1 MRTAAAPAKTAP
13 LVLVWGDDDF
23 AVKQRARKL
32 YQQWSE
38 ELGGMDHETI
48 DGSVGNAGEALR
60 ALARL
65 REALQ
70 TLPFFGTGKAV
81 WLRDCNFLAD
91 DRTSAS
97 QAVTNA
103 LAALAQELKVF
114 SWQGVRLLIS
124 AGAVDKRRTFYKTI
138 EKLGTVETFGGWS
151 LNDKDWAS
159 QVELFIR
166 RALADRKQEITDGAV
181 AELVM
186 RIGPNTRQLQSEIEK
201 LSLYAVGR
209 PEITAADVEAICASN
224 KFARAFALGDAFGE
238 RDLPKAL
245 HCLDEELW
253 EMQFDKE
260 KSEFGL
266 LAGLTGKV
274 RVMLLLKEMI
284 REGWLKPTNEY
295 NRFKSQLERVPA
307 DQIPA
312 DKRYN
317 PLAMHPFLVFKT
329 LQHAGHY
336 ASEELVRA
344 MDLLLQCNLKFFSR
358 TDAALALQQTLVRI
372 ISRPE
377 ADGAPKTR

>member
-1 MRTAAAPAKTAP
+1 MPAAAAAKTDS
-13 LVLVWGDDDF
+13 LMLVWGEDDF
-23 AVKQRARKL
+23 AVKQRARQL
-32 YQQWSE
+32 YQQWCK
-38 ELGGMDHETI
+38 ELGGEDHETI
-48 DGSVGNAGEALR
+48 DGSAANAGEAIR

-70 TLPFFGTGKAV
+70 TLPFFGSGKAV
-81 WLRDCNFLAD
+81 WLRDCNFLGD
-91 DRTSAS
+91 DRTATS
-97 QAVTNA
+97 QTVTSA
-103 LAALAQELKVF
+103 LAELAQELKTF
-114 SWQGVRLLIS
+114 AWQNVRLLIS
-124 AGAVDKRRTFYKTI
+124 AGPVDKRRTFYKTI
-138 EKLGTVETFGGWS
+138 EKTGAVENLGGWS
-151 LNDKDWAS
+151 LNDKDWTNQA
-159 QVELFIR
+159 ELWVR
-166 RALADRKQEITDGAV
+166 RALADRKQEITDAAV
-181 AELVM
+181 ADLIT
-186 RIGPNTRQLQSEIEK
+186 RIGPNARQLNSEIEK
-201 LSLYAVGR
+201 LSLYVGDR
-209 PEITAADVEAICASN
+209 TEITATDVEAVCASN

-238 RDLPKAL
+238 RNLPKVL
-245 HCLDEELW
+245 RCLDEELW

-260 KSEFGL
+260 KSEFGM

-336 ASEELVRA
+336 TSEELVRA

-372 ISRPE
+372 VSRPE
-377 ADGAPKTR
+377 ATGEQ

>member
-1 MRTAAAPAKTAP
+1 MPAAAPAKTAS
-13 LVLVWGDDDF
+13 LMLVWGEDDF

-48 DGSVGNAGEALR
+48 DGAAGNTGEAIK
-60 ALARL
+60 ALGRL

-70 TLPFFGTGKAV
+70 TLPFFGSGKVV

-97 QAVTNA
+97 QTVTNA

-151 LNDKDWAS
+151 LNDKDWANEA
-159 QVELFIR
+159 ELYVR
-166 RALADRKQEITDGAV
+166 RALADRKQEITDAAV
-181 AELVM
+181 ADLVS
-186 RIGPNTRQLQSEIEK
+186 RIGPNARQLNSEVEK
-201 LSLYAVGR
+201 LSLYAAGR
-209 PEITAADVEAICASN
+209 PEITAVDVEAICASN

-238 RDLPKAL
+238 RNLPKAL
-245 HCLDEELW
+245 SCLDEELW

-358 TDAALALQQTLVRI
+358 TDATLALQQTLVRI

-377 ADGAPKTR
+377 ADDAPKAR

>member
-1 MRTAAAPAKTAP
+1 MPAAAPAKTAS
-13 LVLVWGDDDF
+13 LMLVWGEDDF

-48 DGSVGNAGEALR
+48 DGAAGNTGEAIK
-60 ALARL
+60 ALGRL

-70 TLPFFGTGKAV
+70 TLPFFGSGKVV

-97 QAVTNA
+97 QTVTNA

-151 LNDKDWAS
+151 LNDKDWANEA
-159 QVELFIR
+159 ELYVR
-166 RALADRKQEITDGAV
+166 RALADRKQEITDAAV
-181 AELVM
+181 ADLVS
-186 RIGPNTRQLQSEIEK
+186 RIGPNARQLNSEVEK
-201 LSLYAVGR
+201 LSLYAAGR

-238 RDLPKAL
+238 RNLPKAL
-245 HCLDEELW
+245 SCLDEELW

-358 TDAALALQQTLVRI
+358 TDATLALQQTLVRI

-377 ADGAPKTR
+377 ADDAPKAR

>member
-1 MRTAAAPAKTAP
+1 MPAAAPAKTAS
-13 LVLVWGDDDF
+13 LMLVWGEDDF

-48 DGSVGNAGEALR
+48 DGAAGNTGEAIK
-60 ALARL
+60 ALGRL

-70 TLPFFGTGKAV
+70 TLPFFGSGKVV

-97 QAVTNA
+97 QTVTNA

-151 LNDKDWAS
+151 LNDKDWANEA
-159 QVELFIR
+159 ELYVR
-166 RALADRKQEITDGAV
+166 RALADRKQEITDAAV
-181 AELVM
+181 ADLVS
-186 RIGPNTRQLQSEIEK
+186 RIGPNARQLNSEVEK
-201 LSLYAVGR
+201 LSLYAAGR
-209 PEITAADVEAICASN
+209 PEITAVDVEAICASN

-238 RDLPKAL
+238 RNLPKAL
-245 HCLDEELW
+245 SCLDEELW

-344 MDLLLQCNLKFFSR
+344 MELLLQCNLKFFSR
-358 TDAALALQQTLVRI
+358 TDATLALQQTLVRI

-377 ADGAPKTR
+377 ADDAPKAR